1 MSTVTRDAEGT
12 VTGNTYDKY
21 GSNNP
26 VVKRL
31 MAGFERTLD
40 ELFAQAAPRTVLDVG
55 CGEGVLTH
63 KWAQRLEGRIVGIDL
78 EDPAIQ
84 AEWAKRQAPNLSY
97 RVMKAE
103 SLPFEE
109 GEFDL
114 AAAIEVLE
122 HVPDPEH
129 TVAQMARV
137 ARGGHLLVSVPREPL
152 WRGLNMARGAYL
164 ARPGEHAGPREPL
177 VQAELRAAP
186 GAARRGRRAALA
198 VPVDHAPRACLAPTA
213 AARGSSP
220 SGSRRPGLVTFAY
233 FSLASHSPQRGG
245 LQGRRAA
252 VVGAVPDHLDH
263 LPAGRAAALAH
274 DRVAPGAGARGPS
287 AAGAADHPGDGGAR
301 RFLVVAL
308 ALREPI
314 TDDVFDGSEELYWVL
329 VVAVLAYA
337 ASYFARGW
345 LAGHQRFGLYGGL
358 VLLESCSRCLFAL
371 AVAIGIASGQ
381 GVVALGIAAAPLVS
395 LLVVPWAIER
405 RGGPAGERGS
415 MREGAGFAG
424 AVLAIMVA
432 EQALLNGPVIAVD
445 ATAADAALAG
455 FVFNVLLITR
465 APLQLFQAI
474 QTSLLPHLSGITATG
489 GGPEFRHAIRVTV
502 LAIAGFTAAV
512 VIGLG
517 LIGPWAMGV
526 LFGGDF
532 DYARGGLD
540 ARRPRHG
547 LPPDRRHAQ
556 PGGARAPAR
565 RAGRR
570 GLARSRRRC
579 S

>member
-1 MSTVTRDAEGT
+1 V
-12 VTGNTYDKY
+12 
-21 GSNNP
+21 
-26 VVKRL
+26 
-31 MAGFERTLD
+31 
-40 ELFAQAAPRTVLDVG
+40 
-55 CGEGVLTH
+55 
-63 KWAQRLEGRIVGIDL
+63 I
-78 EDPAIQ
+78 
-84 AEWAKRQAPNLSY
+84 
-97 RVMKAE
+97 
-103 SLPFEE
+103 
-109 GEFDL
+109 
-114 AAAIEVLE
+114 
-122 HVPDPEH
+122 
-129 TVAQMARV
+129 
-137 ARGGHLLVSVPREPL
+137 
-152 WRGLNMARGAYL
+152 
-164 ARPGEHAGPREPL
+164 
-177 VQAELRAAP
+177 
-186 GAARRGRRAALA
+186 
-198 VPVDHAPRACLAPTA
+198 
-213 AARGSSP
+213 
-220 SGSRRPGLVTFAY
+220 
-233 FSLASHSPQRGG
+233 
-245 LQGRRAA
+245 
-252 VVGAVPDHLDH
+252 
-263 LPAGRAAALAH
+263 
-274 DRVAPGAGARGPS
+274 
-287 AAGAADHPGDGGAR
+287 
-301 RFLVVAL
+301 AL

-314 TDDVFDGSEELYWVL
+314 TDDVFDGSDELYWVL

-405 RGGPAGERGS
+405 RGGPQGERGS

-502 LAIAGFTAAV
+502 LSIAAFTAAV
-512 VIGLG
+512 VVGLG

-532 DYARGGLD
+532 DYARGGLMLVGLGMGFHLTAGTLNQAAL
-540 ARRPRHG
+540 ARRRG
-547 LPPDRRHAQ
+547 AQ
-556 PGGARAPAR
+556 AAVAWLASAAMFLIWLLVTPLDDPVLAVEAGYCATTALLAVALWVIEAGAAAPG
-565 RAGRR
+565 
-570 GLARSRRRC
+570 RSAATAA
-579 S
+579 SGP